1 VVKWTSYSK
10 NKQSNFYQISVETV
24 LAMDLEKIFLFMYAT
39 MCCML
44 TKGLT
49 DLIDLLK
56 IFCH

>member
-24 LAMDLEKIFLFMYAT
+24 LAMDLEKIFPFTYAI